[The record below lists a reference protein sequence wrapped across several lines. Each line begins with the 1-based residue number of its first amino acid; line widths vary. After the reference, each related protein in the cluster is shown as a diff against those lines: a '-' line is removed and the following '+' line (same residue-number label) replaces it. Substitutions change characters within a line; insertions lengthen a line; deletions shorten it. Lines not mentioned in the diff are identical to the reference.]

1 MKNCKKC
8 NHKNDNN
15 AKYCEKCGA
24 KLEGAKNIWIVI
36 MIIII
41 LILLGIIFFFV
52 EKSSG
57 NHASHDAIKNSKI
70 EKKSAVSVKE
80 TDKSSSKETMSSSSV
95 AKQSSSTDNTRN
107 LDSNHLS
114 PAQTAVAIAYWAN
127 ENGVDR
133 PWSEVSNSGRNPVID
148 IESIS
153 DSDQLSDNGSGIK
166 YVFSEDSG
174 LGYGGAIFYTL
185 SDNYRTVNLYTV
197 GNVNDGST
205 ISPKMSNS
213 ISNIVNDI
221 NQAGMA
227 EQVRQA
233 ANNIQIKQ
241 NNQ

>member
-1 MKNCKKC
+1 MKKCKKC
-8 NHKNDNN
+8 NHTNDSN

-41 LILLGIIFFFV
+41 LILLGTIFFFIG
-52 EKSSG
+52 KSSG
-57 NHASHDAIKNSKI
+57 NHASHNVMKNSKM
-70 EKKSAVSVKE
+70 EKKSLVSVKKA
-80 TDKSSSKETMSSSSV
+80 DKSSSSV
-95 AKQSSSTDNTRN
+95 AQSSSVDNTRN

-114 PAQTAVAIAYWAN
+114 PAQTAAAIAYWAN

-133 PWSEVSNSGRNPVID
+133 PWSEVSNSGRNPVIE

-153 DSDQLSDNGSGIK
+153 DSDQLSENGSGVK
-166 YVFSEDSG
+166 YIFSEDSG

-213 ISNIVNDI
+213 IGNIVNNI

-241 NNQ
+241 TN